1 MMYNYVMQTQKI
13 MNRKNNKVSGFSLME
28 ILIVLALMGM
38 LLGLV
43 VFNSESIFG
52 GGQKQVAKLF
62 VTKSIDVPLMAYRS
76 HVGNYPST
84 EEGLGALLKA
94 PMGKSSR
101 WQGPYIKDREG
112 LLDPWGNPYQYRYPG
127 THNRNSYD
135 VWSMGPSGQSGTD
148 DDIGNW
154 DEGDNAEE

>member
-1 MMYNYVMQTQKI
+1 MQTLNI
-13 MNRKNNKVSGFSLME
+13 NRKNVSGFSLME

-52 GGQKQVAKLF
+52 GGQKKVAKLF

-101 WQGPYIKDREG
+101 WQGPYVKDREG

-135 VWSMGPSGQSGTD
+135 VWSMGPSGQSGNE

-154 DEGDNAEE
+154 DNEDSAEE

>member
-1 MMYNYVMQTQKI
+1 
-13 MNRKNNKVSGFSLME
+13 ME

-52 GGQKQVAKLF
+52 GGQKKVAKLF

-101 WQGPYIKDREG
+101 WQGPCIKDREG
-112 LLDPWGNPYQYRYPG
+112 SLDAWGNPYQYRYPG

>member
-1 MMYNYVMQTQKI
+1 MKYMGVRMKY
-13 MNRKNNKVSGFSLME
+13 RGGFSLIE

-43 VFNSESIFG
+43 IFNSESIFG
-52 GGQKQVAKLF
+52 GGQKKVAKLF
-62 VTKSIDVPLMAYRS
+62 VSKSVDIPLMAYRS

-84 EEGLGALLKA
+84 EEGLSALLKA
-94 PMGKSSR
+94 PMGKASR
-101 WQGPYIKDREG
+101 WQGPYIKDRDG

-127 THNRNSYD
+127 VHNRNSYD
-135 VWSMGPSGQSGTD
+135 IWSMGPGGQSGDD

-154 DEGDNAEE
+154 DDDSKNEE

>member
-1 MMYNYVMQTQKI
+1 MYAK
-13 MNRKNNKVSGFSLME
+13 KLKCHKGFSLIE

-52 GGQKQVAKLF
+52 GGQKKVAKLF
-62 VTKSIDVPLMAYRS
+62 VSKSIDVPLMAYRS

-101 WQGPYIKDREG
+101 WQGPYIKDRDG

-127 THNRNSYD
+127 IHNRNGYD
-135 VWSMGPSGQSGTD
+135 IWSMGPGGQSGDD

-154 DEGDNAEE
+154 DDEERVQN

>member
-1 MMYNYVMQTQKI
+1 MQKVMNNK
-13 MNRKNNKVSGFSLME
+13 NKVSGFSLME

-52 GGQKQVAKLF
+52 GGQKKVAKLI

-84 EEGLGALLKA
+84 EEGLGALLKFRVKA
-94 PMGKSSR
+94 DRFVVPIITFATCFVF
-101 WQGPYIKDREG
+101 YLFCKDFYVV
-112 LLDPWGNPYQYRYPG
+112 D
-127 THNRNSYD
+127 
-135 VWSMGPSGQSGTD
+135 
-148 DDIGNW
+148 
-154 DEGDNAEE
+154 

>member
-1 MMYNYVMQTQKI
+1 MYINVI
-13 MNRKNNKVSGFSLME
+13 MYAKKLKCHKGFSLIE

-52 GGQKQVAKLF
+52 GGQKKVAKLF
-62 VTKSIDVPLMAYRS
+62 VSKSIDVPLMAYRS

-101 WQGPYIKDREG
+101 WQGPYIKDRDG

-127 THNRNSYD
+127 IHNRNGYD
-135 VWSMGPSGQSGTD
+135 IWSMGPGGQSGDD

-154 DEGDNAEE
+154 DDEERVQN